1 MRGIS
6 VKCFEIL
13 FGNCVLYRIG
23 NDIFAT
29 DANSIVYPCLLNKD
43 SITEHTWSNKKPIT
57 NNFEPLRVD
66 DFCNVFKTSIIID
79 STNNSDIKYF
89 ITVDGE
95 QLDISH
101 LVYDKQN
108 KYFITANGEQLDILP
123 LAYDKQ
129 NSKLKSTNEFLP
141 INTVII
147 KPNAIHTP
155 CDNDY
160 ECIKI
165 ICKRDDN
172 GNIRTIKAYREKQL
186 ICINYF
192 INIGD
197 KPIFITGYCTARYL
211 KKGTTK
217 GNWHCYADNLHFTR
231 TKFADGGYYSWNQF
245 TDNEQR
251 ILNSV
256 EYKLAKNVTYKLFE
270 NYFGLKQKDKE

>member
-6 VKCFEIL
+6 VKCFESL

-23 NDIFAT
+23 NGIFAT
-29 DANSIVYPCLLNKD
+29 SASRIVYPCLLNKD
-43 SITEHTWSNKKPIT
+43 SVAKHVWNKIPIT
-57 NNFEPLRVD
+57 YDKFSPLKVD
-66 DFCNVFKTSIIID
+66 DFCNVFETPVIVD

-89 ITVDGE
+89 IAVEGK

-101 LVYDKQN
+101 L
-108 KYFITANGEQLDILP
+108 I
-123 LAYDKQ
+123 YDKQ
-129 NSKLKSTNEFLP
+129 NSKLRNTDEFLP
-141 INTVII
+141 IDDENAKVII
-147 KPNAIHTP
+147 KPNAIYTP

-160 ECIKI
+160 ECVQI
-165 ICKRDDN
+165 ISERDNN

-186 ICINYF
+186 VCKNYF

-197 KPIFITGYCTARYL
+197 KPIFITGYCTARYI
-211 KKGTTK
+211 KKGTIK

-231 TKFADGGYYSWNQF
+231 GKFSDGGYYSCNQF
-245 TDNEQR
+245 TDNEQK

-256 EYKLAKNVTYKLFE
+256 EYRLAKRITYKLFE